1 MKIRDLLWILAY
13 PIYQVIGTF
22 RHEGA
27 HALVAILSG
36 AEVTKFVFWPSMPN
50 GLFYWGYVM
59 VVGPTGVLF
68 SAAPYLLDLITY
80 FFFFPLCMLVLF
92 KRKWIWIN
100 LVVIS
105 LISPFANSLYNYRGR
120 LSSLND
126 VFKMFQALP
135 DGLVQG
141 YFLFTLWI
149 YLMGIILVF
158 GFSNTARN
166 FRDQK

>member
-1 MKIRDLLWILAY
+1 MKIWDLLWILAY

-68 SAAPYLLDLITY
+68 TAAPYLLDLITY

-100 LVVIS
+100 LAVIG

-126 VFKMFQALP
+126 VFILFQDLP

>member
-36 AEVTKFVFWPSMPN
+36 AKVTKFVFWPSMTN

-100 LVVIS
+100 LAVIG

-126 VFKMFQALP
+126 VFYMFQALP

-149 YLMGIILVF
+149 YLVGIILVF